1 MAHHFLFTFFGDCA
15 LEQKAVP
22 LQPILECIKQTN
34 HMNNK
39 ILIFF
44 FLLAG
49 LLASN
54 GVMMAQHDHHHHHN
68 KMSDAHI
75 AGHVLDANTQEHLA
89 FVNVQ
94 VKGTSMGCLTDESG
108 HFYLK
113 NLPIGTHTVVFSM
126 MGYETIEKT
135 VTLQRDTLIELKVAI
150 AETSFVIDNVVVT
163 ANKYATKQK
172 EVATIVNVISPLII
186 ESTASNSMADVLN
199 FQTGLR
205 VEETCSNCGVPQIRI
220 NGLEGPYTQI
230 LMDSRPIFSSLA
242 SVYGLEQLPAGM
254 VDRIEVIRGGGSA
267 LYGANAIAGVVNI
280 ITKEPTRNFFNVSNS
295 SAFTERGTYDINT
308 NLNASVVSENQ
319 KAGIYLFGV
328 QRNRQQYDR
337 DDDGF
342 SDIPH
347 LNSTTAGFRSFFKT
361 SEYSK
366 LTAEY
371 HHTTEYRR
379 GGYGIDSLQPHE
391 SPLCEQLRHNID
403 AATAKWD
410 MYSTD
415 SRHFISAYTSFQHIA
430 RDSYFGTNMN
440 PNAYGK
446 STDIVSVT
454 GAQYRFSYAC
464 GIANADLSAG
474 AEYSY
479 NQLRDQI
486 LGYGRNT
493 LQRVH
498 LGGGYVQNEW
508 KTTAWSALIGGR
520 LEQHSLLKKPVFS
533 PRANVRWSPI
543 VNGKSTI
550 TGNPLPLTDLIVR
563 LSYASGYRAPQIYEE
578 DLHVGAVGGEV
589 SLISLD
595 ENLRPEYSH
604 SVSGSLDIYKRLGK
618 FDFNVTLE
626 GFFTQLNDIFTLVEN
641 GHDAHGNLLLTR
653 TNASGARV
661 AGVNVE
667 AKLGYGHL
675 LSFQAG
681 YTYNYSRYIEPLQ
694 WSENPNIA
702 PQTRMFRTPEHYG
715 YFLLNIEPVKN
726 FHILTNGKV
735 TGSMLVQHF
744 AGYVPEDEEVVTP
757 VFFEWDVKL
766 CYDIPLYKHYTL
778 EINAGVKNILDHFQ
792 RDLDKG
798 MDRDAGFVYGP
809 AAPRTF
815 FAGVNLKI

>member
-1 MAHHFLFTFFGDCA
+1 MKTKNILLFISLLISF
-15 LEQKAVP
+15 P
-22 LQPILECIKQTN
+22 LWATD
-34 HMNNK
+34 
-39 ILIFF
+39 
-44 FLLAG
+44 
-49 LLASN
+49 
-54 GVMMAQHDHHHHHN
+54 VT
-68 KMSDAHI
+68 DAHI

-89 FVNVQ
+89 FANVQ

-113 NLPIGTHTVVFSM
+113 NLPVGTHTVVFSM

-328 QRNRQQYDR
+328 QRNRQHYDR

-403 AATAKWD
+403 AASAKWD

-464 GIANADLSAG
+464 GIANADFSAG

-604 SVSGSLDIYKRLGK
+604 SISGSLDMYKRLGK

-626 GFFTQLNDIFTLVEN
+626 GFFTQLNDVFTLVEN
-641 GHDAHGNLLLTR
+641 GHDAQGNLLLTR

>member
-1 MAHHFLFTFFGDCA
+1 
-15 LEQKAVP
+15 
-22 LQPILECIKQTN
+22 
-34 HMNNK
+34 MNNK

-75 AGHVLDANTQEHLA
+75 AGHVLDAYTKEHLS

-94 VKGTSMGCLTDESG
+94 VKGTSIGCLTDESG

-113 NLPIGTHTVVFSM
+113 NLPEGELTIVFSM
-126 MGYETIEKT
+126 MGYETVEK
-135 VTLQRDTLIELKVAI
+135 VVELKKNTLFEMNVEI
-150 AETSFVIDNVVVT
+150 AETSFMIDNVVVT

-172 EVATIVNVISPLII
+172 EVATIVNVVSPLII
-186 ESTASNSMADVLN
+186 ESTSSNSMADVLN

-220 NGLEGPYTQI
+220 NGLEGQYTQI

-295 SAFTERGTYDINT
+295 SAFTEKGTYDINT

-361 SEYSK
+361 SDYSK
-366 LTAEY
+366 LTTEY

-379 GGYGIDSLQPHE
+379 GGYGIDSVQPHE

-403 AATAKWD
+403 AATLKWD
-410 MYSTD
+410 MFTVD
-415 SRHFISAYTSFQHIA
+415 NKHFLSAYSSFQHIG
-430 RDSYFGTNMN
+430 RNSYFGTNYN

-454 GAQYRFSYAC
+454 GAQYRFSYPC

-486 LGYGRNT
+486 LGYNRNT

-520 LEQHSLLKKPVFS
+520 LEQHSLLEKPIFS

-550 TGNPLPLTDLIVR
+550 TDNSLPLSDLIVR

-589 SLISLD
+589 SLIYLD

-604 SVSGSLDIYKRLGK
+604 SVSGSVDMYKRLGK
-618 FDFNVTLE
+618 FDFNLTLE
-626 GFFTQLNDIFTLVEN
+626 GFFTQLNDVFTLVEN
-641 GHDAHGNLLLTR
+641 GHDAQGNLLLTR

-681 YTYNYSRYIEPLQ
+681 YTYNHSRYIEPMQ
-694 WSENPNIA
+694 WSENPNIT

-744 AGYVPEDEEVVTP
+744 AGYIPEDKEVETP
-757 VFFEWDVKL
+757 TFFEWDLKL

-792 RDLDKG
+792 RDIDQG

>member
-1 MAHHFLFTFFGDCA
+1 MKKTFSIFVVLCSLLFSSAAMANT
-15 LEQKAVP
+15 P
-22 LQPILECIKQTN
+22 T
-34 HMNNK
+34 
-39 ILIFF
+39 
-44 FLLAG
+44 
-49 LLASN
+49 
-54 GVMMAQHDHHHHHN
+54 
-68 KMSDAHI
+68 DAHI
-75 AGHVLDANTQEHLA
+75 AGHVLDAHTKEHLS

-94 VKGTSMGCLTDESG
+94 IKGTSMGCLTDESG
-108 HFYLK
+108 HYYLK
-113 NLPIGTHTVVFSM
+113 NLPEGKHTIIFSM
-126 MGYETIEKT
+126 MGYETLEKS
-135 VTLQRDTLIELKVAI
+135 VVLHRDTLIEINVAI
-150 AETSFVIDNVVVT
+150 SEKSFLMDNVVVT

-186 ESTASNSMADVLN
+186 ESTTSNSMADVLN

-220 NGLEGPYTQI
+220 NGLEGQYTQI

-280 ITKEPTRNFFNVSNS
+280 ITKEPTRNFFNISNS
-295 SAFTERGTYDINT
+295 SAFTQQGNYDINT
-308 NLNASVVSENQ
+308 SMNASVVSENQ

-342 SDIPH
+342 SDIP
-347 LNSTTAGFRSFFKT
+347 LLRSTTAGFRSFFKT
-361 SEYSK
+361 SDYSK
-366 LTAEY
+366 ITAEY

-379 GGYGIDSLQPHE
+379 GGNGIDDLQPHE
-391 SPLCEQLRHNID
+391 ALLCERLRHNID

-410 MYSTD
+410 FFSQD
-415 SRHFISAYTSFQHIA
+415 SKHFLSAYTSFQHIA

-446 STDIVSVT
+446 STDLVLVT
-454 GAQYRFSYAC
+454 GAQYRFSYPC

-493 LQRVH
+493 LQKVH

-508 KTTAWSALIGGR
+508 KTTAWSVLVGGR
-520 LEQHSLLKKPVFS
+520 LEQHSLLNKPVFS
-533 PRANVRWSPI
+533 PRANARWSPI
-543 VNGKSTI
+543 VNGKSTFHS
-550 TGNPLPLTDLIVR
+550 GQAVGLTDLILR
-563 LSYASGYRAPQIYEE
+563 FSYASGYRAPQIYEE

-604 SVSGSLDIYKRLGK
+604 SISGSVDMYKRFGK
-618 FDFNVTLE
+618 WDMNLTVE
-626 GFFTQLNDIFTLVEN
+626 GFFTQLNDVFTLVEN
-641 GHDAHGNLLLTR
+641 GHDAMGNLLLTR

-661 AGVNVE
+661 SGVNLE
-667 AKLGYGHL
+667 AKFSYGHL
-675 LSFQAG
+675 LNFQAG
-681 YTYNYSRYIEPLQ
+681 YTYNHSRYIKPEQ

-702 PQTRMFRTPEHYG
+702 PQRRMFRTPEHYG
-715 YFLLNIEPVKN
+715 YFLLNIEPIKH
-726 FHILTNGKV
+726 FHVLTNGKV

-744 AGYVPEDEEVVTP
+744 AGYIPEDEEVTTP
-757 VFFEWDVKL
+757 TFFEWDFKL
-766 CYDIPLYKHYTL
+766 CYDIPIYKHYTL
-778 EINAGVKNILDHFQ
+778 EINVGVKNILDHFQ
-792 RDLDKG
+792 RDLDQGK
-798 MDRDAGFVYGP
+798 DRDAGFVYGP

-815 FAGVNLKI
+815 FAGINLKI

>member
-1 MAHHFLFTFFGDCA
+1 MKTKNILLFISLLISF
-15 LEQKAVP
+15 P
-22 LQPILECIKQTN
+22 LWATD
-34 HMNNK
+34 
-39 ILIFF
+39 
-44 FLLAG
+44 
-49 LLASN
+49 
-54 GVMMAQHDHHHHHN
+54 VT
-68 KMSDAHI
+68 DAHI

-113 NLPIGTHTVVFSM
+113 NLPVGTHTVVFSM

-172 EVATIVNVISPLII
+172 EVATIVNVVSPLII

-604 SVSGSLDIYKRLGK
+604 SVSGSLDMYKRLGK

>member
-1 MAHHFLFTFFGDCA
+1 MLCSLLFSYAAMAET
-15 LEQKAVP
+15 P
-22 LQPILECIKQTN
+22 T
-34 HMNNK
+34 
-39 ILIFF
+39 
-44 FLLAG
+44 
-49 LLASN
+49 
-54 GVMMAQHDHHHHHN
+54 
-68 KMSDAHI
+68 DAHI
-75 AGHVLDANTQEHLA
+75 AGHVLDAHTKEHLS

-94 VKGTSMGCLTDESG
+94 IKGTSMGCLTDESG
-108 HFYLK
+108 HYYLK
-113 NLPIGTHTVVFSM
+113 NLPEGKHTIIFSM
-126 MGYETIEKT
+126 MGYETLEKSI
-135 VTLQRDTLIELKVAI
+135 VLHRDTLVELNVAI
-150 AETSFVIDNVVVT
+150 SEKSFLMDNVVVT

-186 ESTASNSMADVLN
+186 ESTTSNSMADVLN

-220 NGLEGPYTQI
+220 NGLEGQYTQI

-280 ITKEPTRNFFNVSNS
+280 ITKEPTRNFFNISNS
-295 SAFTERGTYDINT
+295 SAFTQTGSYDINT
-308 NLNASVVSENQ
+308 SMNASVVSENQ
-319 KAGIYLFGV
+319 KAGLYLFGV

-342 SDIPH
+342 SDIP
-347 LNSTTAGFRSFFKT
+347 LLRSTTAGFRSFFKT
-361 SEYSK
+361 SDYSK
-366 LTAEY
+366 ITAEY
-371 HHTTEYRR
+371 HHTTEFRR
-379 GGYGIDSLQPHE
+379 GGNGIDSLQPHE
-391 SPLCEQLRHNID
+391 ALLCEQLRHNID

-410 MYSTD
+410 FYSKD
-415 SRHFISAYTSFQHIA
+415 NNHFLSAYTSFQHIA

-446 STDIVSVT
+446 STDIVSVS
-454 GAQYRFSYAC
+454 GAQYRFSYPC

-493 LQRVH
+493 LQKVH

-508 KTTAWSALIGGR
+508 KTTAWSVLVGGR
-520 LEQHSLLKKPVFS
+520 LEQHSLLEKPVFS
-533 PRANVRWSPI
+533 PRANARWSPI

-550 TGNPLPLTDLIVR
+550 TDNPLPLNDLILRV
-563 LSYASGYRAPQIYEE
+563 SYASGYRAPQIYEE

-595 ENLRPEYSH
+595 KDLRPEYSH
-604 SVSGSLDIYKRLGK
+604 SISGSVDMYKRFGK
-618 FDFNVTLE
+618 WDMNLTLE
-626 GFFTQLNDIFTLVEN
+626 GFFTQLNDVFTLVEN
-641 GHDAHGNLLLTR
+641 GHDAMGNLLLTR

-661 AGVNVE
+661 SGVNLE
-667 AKLGYGHL
+667 AKFSYGHL
-675 LSFQAG
+675 LNFQAG
-681 YTYNYSRYIEPLQ
+681 YTYNHSRYIEPEQ

-702 PQTRMFRTPEHYG
+702 PQRRMFRTPDHYG
-715 YFLLNIEPVKN
+715 YFLLNIEPVKH

-744 AGYVPEDEEVVTP
+744 AGYIPEDEEVTTP
-757 VFFEWDVKL
+757 TFFEWDFKL
-766 CYDIPLYKHYTL
+766 CYDIPIYKHYIL
-778 EINAGVKNILDHFQ
+778 EINAGVKNVLDHFQ
-792 RDLDKG
+792 RDLDQG

-815 FAGVNLKI
+815 FAGINLKI

>member
-1 MAHHFLFTFFGDCA
+1 MKTKNILLFISLLICF
-15 LEQKAVP
+15 P
-22 LQPILECIKQTN
+22 LWATD
-34 HMNNK
+34 
-39 ILIFF
+39 
-44 FLLAG
+44 
-49 LLASN
+49 
-54 GVMMAQHDHHHHHN
+54 VT
-68 KMSDAHI
+68 DAHI

-89 FVNVQ
+89 FANVQ

-113 NLPIGTHTVVFSM
+113 NLPVGTHTVVFSM

-242 SVYGLEQLPAGM
+242 SVYGLEQLPTGM

-280 ITKEPTRNFFNVSNS
+280 ITKEPSRNFFNVSNS

-328 QRNRQQYDR
+328 QRNRQHYDR

-446 STDIVSVT
+446 STDIVSIT

-604 SVSGSLDIYKRLGK
+604 SVSGSLDMYKRLGK

-626 GFFTQLNDIFTLVEN
+626 GFFTQLNDVFTLVEN

>member
-1 MAHHFLFTFFGDCA
+1 MKTKKVL
-15 LEQKAVP
+15 L
-22 LQPILECIKQTN
+22 
-34 HMNNK
+34 
-39 ILIFF
+39 

-49 LLASN
+49 LLTCSSLWATD
-54 GVMMAQHDHHHHHN
+54 VT
-68 KMSDAHI
+68 DAHI
-75 AGHVLDANTQEHLA
+75 AGHVLDANTQEHLPY
-89 FVNVQ
+89 VNVQ
-94 VKGTSMGCLTDESG
+94 IKGTSMGCLTDESG

-113 NLPIGTHTVVFSM
+113 NLPVGTHTVVFSM
-126 MGYETIEKT
+126 MGYESVEKN
-135 VTLQRDTLIELKVAI
+135 VTLERDTLVELKVSI
-150 AETSFVIDNVVVT
+150 EETSFLIDNVVVT

-172 EVATIVNVISPLII
+172 EVATIVNVVSPLII

-220 NGLEGPYTQI
+220 NGLEGQYTQI

-295 SAFTERGTYDINT
+295 SAFTEKGTYDINT
-308 NLNASVVSENQ
+308 SINASVVSENQ
-319 KAGIYLFGV
+319 KAGIYVFGV
-328 QRNRQQYDR
+328 QRNREQYDR
-337 DDDGF
+337 DEDGY
-342 SDIPH
+342 SDIP
-347 LNSTTAGFRSFFKT
+347 LIQSTTAGLRSFFKT
-361 SEYSK
+361 SDYSK
-366 LTAEY
+366 ITAEY
-371 HHTTEYRR
+371 HHTTEFRC
-379 GGYGIDSLQPHE
+379 GGNGIDSLQPHE
-391 SPLCEQLRHNID
+391 SLLCEQLRHNID

-410 MYSTD
+410 FYSTD
-415 SRHFISAYTSFQHIA
+415 DKHFVSAYTSFQHIA

-454 GAQYRFSYAC
+454 GAQYRFSYPC

-486 LGYGRNT
+486 LGYDRNT
-493 LQRVH
+493 LQKVH

-508 KTTAWSALIGGR
+508 KTTAWSVLVGGR
-520 LEQHSLLKKPVFS
+520 LEQHSLLEKPVFS
-533 PRANVRWSPI
+533 PRANARWSPI

-550 TGNPLPLTDLIVR
+550 SGNSLPLSDLILR

-595 ENLRPEYSH
+595 PNLRPEYSH
-604 SVSGSLDIYKRLGK
+604 SISGSVDMYKRLGK
-618 FDFNVTLE
+618 FDLNLTVE
-626 GFFTQLNDIFTLVEN
+626 GFFTQLNDVFTLVEN
-641 GHDAHGNLLLTR
+641 GHDAQGNLLLTR

-661 AGVNVE
+661 AGMNVE
-667 AKLGYGHL
+667 AKIGYGHL
-675 LSFQAG
+675 LTFQAG
-681 YTYNYSRYIEPLQ
+681 YTYNNSQYIEPLQ
-694 WSENPNIA
+694 WSDNPNIL
-702 PQTRMFRTPEHYG
+702 PQRRMFRTPDHYG
-715 YFLLNIEPVKN
+715 YFLLNIEPVKH

-735 TGSMLVQHF
+735 TGSMLVPHF
-744 AGYVPEDEEVVTP
+744 AGYVAEDEEVVTRP
-757 VFFEWDVKL
+757 FFEWDFKL

-778 EINAGVKNILDHFQ
+778 EINAGVKNVLDQFQ
-792 RDLDKG
+792 EDLDRG
-798 MDRDAGFVYGP
+798 MDRDAGYVYGP
-809 AAPRTF
+809 ATPRTF

>member
-1 MAHHFLFTFFGDCA
+1 MHT
-15 LEQKAVP
+15 K
-22 LQPILECIKQTN
+22 
-34 HMNNK
+34 K
-39 ILIFF
+39 ILL

-49 LLASN
+49 LMTTLPL
-54 GVMMAQHDHHHHHN
+54 MANDAT
-68 KMSDAHI
+68 DAHI
-75 AGHVLDANTQEHLA
+75 AGHVLDAHSGEHLS

-94 VKGTSMGCLTDESG
+94 VKGTSLGCLTDESG

-113 NLPIGTHTVVFSM
+113 NLPEGKLTLVFSM
-126 MGYETIEKT
+126 MGYEAVEKSL
-135 VTLQRDTLIELKVAI
+135 TLQRDTLIEMNVEI
-150 AETSFVIDNVVVT
+150 AETSFMIDNVVVT
-163 ANKYATKQK
+163 ANKYETKQK

-186 ESTASNSMADVLN
+186 ESTSSNSMADVLN

-220 NGLEGPYTQI
+220 NGLEGQYTQI

-280 ITKEPTRNFFNVSNS
+280 ITKEPARNFFNVSNS
-295 SAFTERGTYDINT
+295 SAFTETGSYDINT
-308 NLNASVVSENQ
+308 SMNASVVAENQ
-319 KAGIYLFGV
+319 KAGIFLFGV
-328 QRNRQQYDR
+328 QRNREQYDR
-337 DDDGF
+337 DKDGY
-342 SDIPH
+342 SDIPM

-361 SEYSK
+361 SDYSK

-371 HHTTEYRR
+371 HHTTEHRR

-403 AATAKWD
+403 AATMKWD
-410 MYSTD
+410 MYTAD
-415 SRHFISAYTSFQHIA
+415 NKHFVSAYTSFQHIG
-430 RDSYFGTNMN
+430 RDSYFGTNYN

-454 GAQYRFSYAC
+454 GAQYRFSYPC
-464 GIANADLSAG
+464 GIMNADLSAG

-486 LGYGRNT
+486 LGYDRNT

-508 KTTAWSALIGGR
+508 KNKQWSILVGGR
-520 LEQHSLLKKPVFS
+520 LEQHSLLEKPVFS
-533 PRANVRWSPI
+533 PRANVRYTPI
-543 VNGKSTI
+543 DPIILRV
-550 TGNPLPLTDLIVR
+550 
-563 LSYASGYRAPQIYEE
+563 SYASGYRAPQIYEE

-604 SVSGSLDIYKRLGK
+604 SVSGSIDMYKRFGK
-618 FDFNVTLE
+618 WDMNLTLE
-626 GFFTQLNDIFTLVEN
+626 GFFTQLNDVFTLVEN
-641 GHDAHGNLLLTR
+641 GHDAMGNLLLTR
-653 TNASGARV
+653 TNANGARV
-661 AGVNVE
+661 AGLNVE
-667 AKLGYGHL
+667 AKVGYGHL

-681 YTYNYSRYIEPLQ
+681 YTYNHSRYIEPLQ

-702 PQTRMFRTPEHYG
+702 PQRRMFRTPEHYG

-744 AGYVPEDEEVVTP
+744 AGYVPEDEEVTTP
-757 VFFEWDVKL
+757 VFFEWDFKL

-778 EINAGVKNILDHFQ
+778 EINAGVKNLLDHFQ

-798 MDRDAGFVYGP
+798 MDRDAGYVYGP
-809 AAPRTF
+809 ATPRTY
-815 FAGVNLKI
+815 FAGINLKI

>member
-1 MAHHFLFTFFGDCA
+1 MHT
-15 LEQKAVP
+15 K
-22 LQPILECIKQTN
+22 
-34 HMNNK
+34 K
-39 ILIFF
+39 ILL

-49 LLASN
+49 LMTTLPL
-54 GVMMAQHDHHHHHN
+54 MANDAT
-68 KMSDAHI
+68 DAHI
-75 AGHVLDANTQEHLA
+75 AGHVLDAHSQEHLS

-94 VKGTSMGCLTDESG
+94 VKGTSLGCLTDESG

-113 NLPIGTHTVVFSM
+113 NLPEGKLTLVFSM
-126 MGYETIEKT
+126 MGYETVEKSL
-135 VTLQRDTLIELKVAI
+135 TLHRDTLIEMNVAI
-150 AETSFVIDNVVVT
+150 QETSFMIDNVVVT

-186 ESTASNSMADVLN
+186 ESTTSNSMADVLN

-220 NGLEGPYTQI
+220 NGLEGQYTQI

-280 ITKEPTRNFFNVSNS
+280 ITKEPARNFFNVSNS
-295 SAFTERGTYDINT
+295 SAFTETGSYDINT
-308 NLNASVVSENQ
+308 SMNASVVAENQ
-319 KAGIYLFGV
+319 KAGIFLFGV
-328 QRNRQQYDR
+328 QRNREQYDR
-337 DDDGF
+337 DKDGY
-342 SDIPH
+342 SDIPM
-347 LNSTTAGFRSFFKT
+347 LNSTTVGFRSFFKT
-361 SEYSK
+361 SDYSK

-371 HHTTEYRR
+371 HHTTEHRR

-403 AATAKWD
+403 AATMKWD
-410 MYSTD
+410 MYTADNKHFVST
-415 SRHFISAYTSFQHIA
+415 YTSFQHIG
-430 RDSYFGTNMN
+430 RDSYFGTNYN

-454 GAQYRFSYAC
+454 GAQYRFSYPC
-464 GIANADLSAG
+464 GIMNADLSAG

-486 LGYGRNT
+486 LGYDRNT
-493 LQRVH
+493 LQKVH

-508 KTTAWSALIGGR
+508 KNKQWSILIGGR
-520 LEQHSLLKKPVFS
+520 LEQHSLLEKPIFS
-533 PRANVRWSPI
+533 PRANVRYTPI
-543 VNGKSTI
+543 DPIILRV
-550 TGNPLPLTDLIVR
+550 
-563 LSYASGYRAPQIYEE
+563 SYASGYRAPQIYEE

-604 SVSGSLDIYKRLGK
+604 SVSGSVDMYKRFGK
-618 FDFNVTLE
+618 WDMNLTLE
-626 GFFTQLNDIFTLVEN
+626 GFFTQLNDVFTLVEN
-641 GHDAHGNLLLTR
+641 GHDAMGNLLLTR

-661 AGVNVE
+661 AGLNVE
-667 AKLGYGHL
+667 AKVGYGHL

-681 YTYNYSRYIEPLQ
+681 YTYNHSRYIEPLQ

-702 PQTRMFRTPEHYG
+702 PQRRMFRTPEHYG
-715 YFLLNIEPVKN
+715 YFLLNIEPTKN

-744 AGYVPEDEEVVTP
+744 AGYIPEDEEVTTP
-757 VFFEWDVKL
+757 IFFEWDFKL
-766 CYDIPLYKHYTL
+766 CYDIPIYKHYTL
-778 EINAGVKNILDHFQ
+778 EINAGVKNVLDHFQ

-798 MDRDAGFVYGP
+798 MDRDAGYVYGP
-809 AAPRTF
+809 ATPRTF
-815 FAGVNLKI
+815 FAGINLKI